1 MLNEGSPITSDETS
15 RKSTTRGFSSLSA
28 SATDLLRRFAP
39 IQRRGGQDAHD
50 PLIGQLLA
58 DRYLILDK
66 LGEGDMAV
74 VYRARHNIMDRIV
87 AIKTLKLIDEEL
99 MQRFAR
105 EVSAHAKLKHKNI
118 VEAIDWLQSAKGQPF
133 FIMEYLEGISLED
146 LLDEHG
152 RIERE
157 QEIATIALQVC
168 DALEHAHAMKVI
180 HRDLKPGNIVLL
192 CKDGEITAK
201 VVDFGLVKL
210 QEDMQRLTREG
221 QALGSPLYM
230 SPEQCMGLP
239 ITSRTDIYSL
249 AIIMFEMVTG
259 QTPYEADSIM
269 EIMAAH
275 CEPHIQPEKISNL
288 RSNLKGSDVLQEV
301 LSKALEKNAN
311 DRYQTVDEFRDDIR
325 KWERTFKKEPPKT
338 SVGTVPA
345 IKAVSKLTVPAYVD
359 EEADQKKSIVAVV
372 ALTQNKVADANL
384 ELLAT
389 TKTGM
394 TKDAF
399 KPPPKALSPE
409 QMVIA
414 LVAFCV
420 FGSIL
425 AAGAAGLIIMNMDA
439 IQKLWV
445 DASINVSNV
454 TTPKG
459 AQQSPKGKV
468 SKKNRF
474 KNLPKPQPMDPKTGE
489 SPILEIR

>member
-1 MLNEGSPITSDETS
+1 M
-15 RKSTTRGFSSLSA
+15 
-28 SATDLLRRFAP
+28 DLLRRFAP
-39 IQRRGGQDAHD
+39 IQRRGGQDMHD

-58 DRYLILDK
+58 GRYLILDK

-74 VYRARHNIMDRIV
+74 VYRARHTIMDRIV
-87 AIKTLKLIDEEL
+87 AIKTLKVIDEEL

-118 VEAIDWLQSAKGQPF
+118 VEAIDWLQSGQGQPF

-210 QEDMQRLTREG
+210 QEDLQRLTREG

-239 ITSRTDIYSL
+239 ISSRTDIYSL
-249 AIIMFEMVTG
+249 AIIIFEMVTG

-275 CEPHIQPEKISNL
+275 CEPHIKPERIVNL
-288 RSNLKGSDVLQEV
+288 RLNLKGSDVLQAV

-311 DRYQTVDEFRDDIR
+311 DRYQTVAEFRDAIR
-325 KWERTFKKEPPKT
+325 TWEQTFRKDPPKT
-338 SVGTVPA
+338 SAGTVPA
-345 IKAVSKLTVPAYVD
+345 VTTAKLTVPAYVQD
-359 EEADQKKSIVAVV
+359 EEDQKKSIVAVV
-372 ALTQNKVADANL
+372 SLTQDKTLAENL
-384 ELLAT
+384 KLLAT
-389 TKTGM
+389 TKTGIA
-394 TKDAF
+394 KDAI
-399 KPPPKALSPE
+399 KPPPVTLSPE
-409 QMVIA
+409 KMVLV

-425 AAGAAGLIIMNMDA
+425 AAGVAGIIIMNMDA
-439 IQKLWV
+439 IEKIWV
-445 DASINVSNV
+445 DASVGVSNA
-454 TTPKG
+454 TTPK
-459 AQQSPKGKV
+459 QKTGKEG
-468 SKKNRF
+468 SKAGSRDKL
-474 KNLPKPQPMDPKTGE
+474 KDLPEPLPMNPQTGE
-489 SPILEIR
+489 SPIFEIK

>member
-1 MLNEGSPITSDETS
+1 M
-15 RKSTTRGFSSLSA
+15 
-28 SATDLLRRFAP
+28 DLLRRFAP
-39 IQRRGGQDAHD
+39 VQRRGGQDIHD

-58 DRYLILDK
+58 GRYLILDK

-87 AIKTLKLIDEEL
+87 AIKTLKIIDEEL

-118 VEAIDWLQSAKGQPF
+118 VEAIDWLQSAQGQPF

-168 DALEHAHAMKVI
+168 DALEHAHAMKII

-192 CKDGEITAK
+192 CNNGEITAK

-210 QEDMQRLTREG
+210 QEDIQRLTREG

-239 ITSRTDIYSL
+239 ISSRTDIYSL

-275 CEPHIQPEKISNL
+275 CEPHIQPEKIANF
-288 RSNLKGSDVLQEV
+288 RSSLKGADVLQEI

-311 DRYQTVDEFRDDIR
+311 DRYQTIAEFRDAIR
-325 KWERTFKKEPPKT
+325 RWERTFKQEPPQT
-338 SVGTVPA
+338 SIGTVPA
-345 IKAVSKLTVPAYVD
+345 VTSVRKITVPAYVG
-359 EEADQKKSIVAVV
+359 EEDQKKSIVAVV
-372 ALTQNKVADANL
+372 ALTQDKTLAENL

-394 TKDAF
+394 VKEPQG
-399 KPPPKALSPE
+399 KPAAKPLSPE
-409 QMVIA
+409 KMVLLLIG
-414 LVAFCV
+414 FCI

-425 AAGAAGLIIMNMDA
+425 SAGFAGLIIMNMDA
-439 IQKLWV
+439 IQKSWV
-445 DASINVSNV
+445 DASINVSKAA
-454 TTPKG
+454 TPKEKG
-459 AQQSPKGKV
+459 ADAASQPDASGQAKFNG
-468 SKKNRF
+468 
-474 KNLPKPQPMDPKTGE
+474 LPKPPPMDPKTGV
-489 SPILEIR
+489 SPILEIK